1 MTAHEEYRDDLPL
14 YAVGALTSE
23 EAERIKRHLA
33 ECPACREELQ
43 AFEEA
48 ASHIAM
54 AVEPQAPPARLKQ
67 QLLARLESAPSVAE
81 PPVPA
86 SPITESLITE
96 SSLPARTPVRT
107 REAAREQRTR
117 GAWFWVP
124 AFATAC
130 LAIVSLGL
138 WREDR
143 ALFRELREQER
154 LTAEMQTNAQ
164 VLERARALIN
174 TLTDANA
181 LHVTLAAAGAKP
193 QPEAKAVYS
202 SQQHSLVLLAGNLN
216 PLPAHKTYELWLLPA
231 SGAQPVPAGTFEPDA
246 RGSAT
251 LVLSQFADG
260 AAAKG
265 FAVTIENEPGATTPT
280 MPIILSGT
288 T

>member
-33 ECPACREELQ
+33 ECPACREDLQ

-48 ASHIAM
+48 ASQIAM
-54 AVEPQAPPARLKQ
+54 AVEPEAPPTRVKQ
-67 QLLARLESAPSVAE
+67 QLLARLEAEPSVA
-81 PPVPA
+81 A
-86 SPITESLITE
+86 SPITESP
-96 SSLPARTPVRT
+96 LPAWTPVRS
-107 REAAREQRTR
+107 REAVREKRTR
-117 GAWFWVP
+117 SAWFWVP

-164 VLERARALIN
+164 VLERARALIG

-231 SGAQPVPAGTFEPDA
+231 SSAPPVPAGTFEPDA

-280 MPIILSGT
+280 MPIILVGT